1 MEFYVT
7 ILFICHK
14 SLQVQNNAFIYLFI
28 FSFSDGC
35 LSHITGVATGL
46 LGVYLRWLL
55 YSHELPF
62 QKHNELDARKLPQ
75 SQETEVYVNENL
87 VDAIALK
94 ENWLEHQK
102 KMKQDQMQTAHLMQ
116 MRRAAMLDKSGLLI
130 EKNVGEREGVGSV
143 SWTRVIVF
151 GSILL
156 LLVVLLVKGFKRM
169 PSVLRMFTR
178 MKKHTHVI

>member
-1 MEFYVT
+1 M
-7 ILFICHK
+7 LFF
-14 SLQVQNNAFIYLFI
+14 SF

-35 LSHITGVATGL
+35 LSHITGVAAGL

-55 YSHELPF
+55 YSQELPF
-62 QKHNELDARKLPQ
+62 QKHNVLDARRSPQ

-87 VDAIALK
+87 VDAITLK
-94 ENWLEHQK
+94 ENRLEHQK

-116 MRRAAMLDKSGLLI
+116 MRKAAMLNKSGLLI

-143 SWTRVIVF
+143 SGRVIVF

-169 PSVLRMFTR
+169 PSMVRMFTR